1 MPMALR
7 IIDLL
12 ESDTTHI
19 NEVAEFVYRCFEK
32 YAPDWLPNV
41 AACHEEIKE
50 SFATGRRSRVLL
62 DDQGRAIGWIGAI
75 ADNNLWEIH
84 PIAVSPTSQRNGYG
98 KMLVEDV
105 VTLVREA
112 GAVSVWAGTS
122 DETNSTSFS
131 KLDLY
136 NNPSVAFQNIE
147 APSDHP
153 VRFWLTTGF
162 SLVGVMPDEEGLGKP
177 GIHFARRVV

>member
-1 MPMALR
+1 MALR
-7 IIDLL
+7 IIDLV

-19 NEVAEFVYRCFEK
+19 DEVADFVYRCFQK
-32 YAPDWLPNV
+32 YAPTWVPDIT
-41 AACHEEIKE
+41 ACREEIKK
-50 SFATGRRSRVLL
+50 SFDADRRSRLLL
-62 DDQGRAIGWIGAI
+62 DDRDQPIGWIGAI
-75 ADNNLWEIH
+75 TDANLWEIH
-84 PIAVSPTSQRNGYG
+84 PIAVSPSAQRNGYG
-98 KMLVEDV
+98 KLLVEDV
-105 VTLVREA
+105 VTLAREA

-136 NNPSVAFQNIE
+136 NDPSVAFQNIA

-177 GIHFARRVV
+177 GIHFARRIV

>member
-1 MPMALR
+1 MALR
-7 IIDLL
+7 IIDLV

-19 NEVAEFVYRCFEK
+19 DEVVEFVYRCFEK
-32 YAPDWLPNV
+32 YAPDWFPHI
-41 AACHEEIKE
+41 AACHEEIQA
-50 SFATGRRSRVLL
+50 SFDADRRSRVLL
-62 DDQGRAIGWIGAI
+62 DNQDRAIGWIGAI
-75 ADNNLWEIH
+75 ADDNLWEIH
-84 PIAVSPTSQRNGYG
+84 PIAVSPIAQRNGYG

-105 VTLVREA
+105 VTLARKA

-136 NNPSVAFQNIE
+136 NDPTVAFQNIE

-162 SLVGVMPDEEGLGKP
+162 SLVGVMPDEEGFGKP
-177 GIHFARRVV
+177 GIHFARRIV